1 MKKILVV
8 DDEPEILEMT
18 QKRLEKSGYKVF
30 TASGGREGIKKA
42 VEEKPDLILS
52 DIIMPDVDGFT
63 MLRELKNN
71 ASTSSI
77 PVVMLSAKGE
87 ADSLIKGSNFGAV
100 DYFIKPCDWDELLK
114 YIRKYA

>member
-18 QKRLEKSGYKVF
+18 QKRLEKSGYRVL
-30 TASGGREGIKKA
+30 TAADGKEGIRKA

-52 DIIMPDVDGFT
+52 DIIMPGIDGFT
-63 MLRELKNN
+63 MLRELRNN

-77 PVVMLSAKGE
+77 PVIMLSAKGE
-87 ADSLIKGSNFGAV
+87 ADSLLKGQNFGAV

-114 YIRKYA
+114 YIKKYA